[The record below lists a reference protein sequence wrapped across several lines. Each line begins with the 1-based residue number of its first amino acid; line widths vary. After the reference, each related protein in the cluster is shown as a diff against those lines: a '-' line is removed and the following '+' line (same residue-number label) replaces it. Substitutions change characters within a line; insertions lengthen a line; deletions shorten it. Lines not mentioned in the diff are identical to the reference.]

1 MPSQR
6 IYIDADILIY
16 TFDDRSN
23 DKGRTS
29 REIIKK
35 IINNLGN
42 VEIRVRVPQVVL
54 GELLVFFCK
63 RKQTKCTPLQMVD
76 LLKSLEADYPN
87 ANNIILRYAKE
98 LMDDQ
103 SIKPNDAVLVA
114 HALLDLPTQWL
125 LTTDQTLI
133 TNLTIKEKMD
143 ELNHRFTIGPSFH
156 LV

>member
-1 MPSQR
+1 
-6 IYIDADILIY
+6 
-16 TFDDRSN
+16 
-23 DKGRTS
+23 
-29 REIIKK
+29 
-35 IINNLGN
+35 
-42 VEIRVRVPQVVL
+42 
-54 GELLVFFCK
+54 
-63 RKQTKCTPLQMVD
+63 MVD

-87 ANNIILRYAKE
+87 ANNLILRYAKE

-143 ELNHRFTIGPSFH
+143 ELHHRFTIGPSFH